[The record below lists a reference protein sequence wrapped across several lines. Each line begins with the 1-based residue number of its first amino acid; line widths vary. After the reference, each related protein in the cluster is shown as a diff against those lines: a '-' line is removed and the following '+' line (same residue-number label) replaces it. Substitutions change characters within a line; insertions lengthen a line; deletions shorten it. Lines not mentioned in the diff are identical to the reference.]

1 MMNHLQCIP
10 SSMWGWNYGIETSQG
25 TARIELKVMKDE
37 GEIVL
42 SDASYT
48 IMHPMLSGEWT
59 LKQVTDGKDSIVAQ
73 ARKPNP
79 LRRKLELTFGTK
91 KLVLQ
96 AVSPFRREFQIRQA
110 SQVLGRIRP
119 DSFSSRQAT
128 IEIDAPLDLSIQLFL
143 FWLTVMLWRQGA
155 S

>member
-1 MMNHLQCIP
+1 MTQLQCIP
-10 SSMWGWNYGIETSQG
+10 ASMWGWNYGIETSQG
-25 TARIELKVMKDE
+25 TARVEFKVMKDE

-42 SDASYT
+42 PHTSYF
-48 IMHPMLSGEWT
+48 IEHPMLSGEWM
-59 LKQVTDGKDSIVAQ
+59 LKQVTDGKDSMVAR

-91 KLVLQ
+91 KLFLQ
-96 AVSPFRREFQIRQA
+96 AVSPFRREFQIRQEN
-110 SQVLGRIRP
+110 QILGRIRP
-119 DSFSSRQAT
+119 DNFSSRQAT
-128 IEIDAPLDLSIQLFL
+128 IEVDTPLDLRIQLFL

>member
-1 MMNHLQCIP
+1 MMTQLHCIP
-10 SSMWGWNYGIETSQG
+10 ASMWGWNYGIETSQG

-42 SDASYT
+42 PQASYAIT
-48 IMHPMLSGEWT
+48 HPMLSGEWT
-59 LKQVTDGKDSIVAQ
+59 LTQVTDGKDSIVAR

-79 LRRKLELTFGTK
+79 LRRKLELTLGTK
-91 KLVLQ
+91 KLILQ
-96 AVSPFRREFQIRQA
+96 AVSPFRREFQIRER
-110 SQVLGRIRP
+110 SQILGRIRP
-119 DSFSSRQAT
+119 DSFSSRQAM
-128 IEIDAPLDLSIQLFL
+128 IEVDAPLDLRIQLFL